1 MDSETGTK
9 TSHILLLED
18 DRAHQDLVLRA
29 FRDNPEL
36 FRVTLAG
43 SLSVARQVL
52 ESDPPDLI
60 IADWILPDGKGLDIL
75 PRRDGK
81 VKVPLVIMT
90 SYGDEHL
97 AVEIM
102 KSGAID
108 YVVKS
113 ATVFKDLP
121 HIARRALR
129 DWENIQ
135 QRIRAEEIVQ
145 ESQKRLADIISF
157 LPDAVLAIDNDGRV
171 IAWNNAIERMTG
183 VAAQDMLGKGDHE
196 YSIPFYGKRRPILID
211 LVLMEDSEV
220 EKKYDHLQRD
230 GDRITSETFIQT
242 LFGGKGG
249 YLWGT
254 ASPLYDTLGN
264 HIGAIEVIRDIT
276 DRKRN
281 EDLLARREITLKTLL
296 NAPEDTIALL
306 DRQGII
312 IDINLVG
319 ARRLGGTLED
329 ILGRCA
335 YDLLPPDVAQE
346 RKDHIDYVFRT
357 GEPVQFDDKR
367 NSTYLHNEVYPVFNP
382 GHTIVD
388 HIAIFARD
396 ITKQK
401 KAELALQESE
411 KKYRFLIENV
421 QDVIWQTTPDLRFTY
436 LSPSVRKIT
445 GYSSGE
451 LIGKTICSVITEQS
465 VKTVKKRLEDR
476 KQKMDPGNKNLTVF
490 EIEMLRKGGGIV
502 WMEVSSSL
510 VIGSDGTYIGF
521 HGISR
526 DITERKQ
533 AEEALRDSQNRSAM
547 LLEAIPDMMFIISRD
562 GVYRDFS
569 VPDPSVLV
577 VPVDQIIGT
586 NICDSGF
593 KKESTDAIMH
603 YIGLTLDTKKLHQ
616 FEYELVVPGGEH
628 SYEARMVA
636 LGEDSVLGIVRD
648 ITDRKRAEE
657 KLHESETRFRDLFN
671 NMSSGVVVYHVAD
684 NGEDFIINDI
694 NRAVEIIEKVR
705 KDNIIGKSVLSV
717 FPGVKEYGLF
727 EVMQRVAATGI
738 SEPFPVSLYKDNR
751 ISGWR
756 ENYIYKLPTGEVV
769 AIYQDVT
776 EKKQAEEKLRES
788 EERYRTLTESSP
800 DQIIIVSRD
809 DTLQFV
815 NSRALEQFNRPL
827 NQILGKPRIS
837 LFPPE
842 IAMVQGVSLKKVF
855 ETGTP
860 LQQEETIRSGNIIT
874 WIDTRFVPLKD
885 ETGNVLSVLGIA
897 RDITERKLAEEALR
911 ESEER
916 YSALL
921 NGTSI
926 GVGYWSTD
934 GTLLYLNEISLKR
947 LKGTEKDFIGKTMRE
962 LFAEEADMYL
972 DRILKASLSPDPMEY
987 EDYISLPVGKGWY
1000 LSVYTRIC
1008 RPDGLVMG
1016 IQVISIDI
1024 TERKHTEQ
1032 ALRESEARLATA
1044 MDIARLVN
1052 WEFDVAS
1059 GMFTFNDRFYALYE
1073 TTADREGGT
1082 LMAAEM
1088 YMQEFV
1094 YPEDRP
1100 AVLASIQK
1108 ILTTTDPEYTGQIE
1122 HRITPRDGTVRT
1134 IIARFV
1140 PVMDPDGKVVRT
1152 FGANQDITD
1161 LKLMESEIRSLNE
1174 VLEQRVKDRTEALSK
1189 TNKALEEEVA
1199 QRLAAEKKLQA
1210 SYNEKVLLL
1219 KEIHHRVKNNLQ
1231 IIASL
1236 LNLQSRY
1243 IKDESSLT
1251 VIRECQNRVKA
1262 MALVH
1267 EKLYRANDISH
1278 ISLRDYIRFLGKE
1291 LFQFY
1296 DAKRLGIRFMLDIGE
1311 INVDT
1316 DTAIP
1321 LGLVLNELIS
1331 NSLKY
1336 AFPEGRT
1343 GEVSISVKKEGPAM
1357 TVVYR
1362 DNGIGILADLDWR
1375 NTPSLGLRLV
1385 NTLVDQMNA
1394 TVELDRSCGTQFTIV
1409 QMEKEQQGIQ

>member
-1 MDSETGTK
+1 MDDSTGTK

-18 DRAHQDLVLRA
+18 DRAHQDLALRG

-36 FRVTLAG
+36 FRVTVAKTI
-43 SLSVARQVL
+43 SEARQVL

-60 IADWILPDGKGLDIL
+60 ITDWILPDGKGLDIL
-75 PRRDGK
+75 PRKDGK
-81 VKVPLVIMT
+81 VMVPLVIMT

-129 DWENIQ
+129 EWENIH
-135 QRIRAEEIVQ
+135 QRIQAVDVVL

-157 LPDAVLAIDNDGRV
+157 LPDGVLAIDNDGRV
-171 IAWNNAIERMTG
+171 IAWNNVIEQMTG
-183 VAAQDMLGKGDHE
+183 VMAKDILGKGDHE
-196 YSIPFYGKRRPILID
+196 YSIPLYGERRPILID
-211 LVLMEDSEV
+211 LVLNEDGEV
-220 EKKYDHLQRD
+220 EKKYDYIQRD
-230 GDRITSETFIQT
+230 GARIVSETFIAS
-242 LFGGKGG
+242 LYGGKGA

-254 ASPLYDTLGN
+254 ATPLFDSAGN
-264 HIGAIEVIRDIT
+264 RIGAIEVIRDIT
-276 DRKRN
+276 
-281 EDLLARREITLKTLL
+281 
-296 NAPEDTIALL
+296 
-306 DRQGII
+306 
-312 IDINLVG
+312 
-319 ARRLGGTLED
+319 
-329 ILGRCA
+329 
-335 YDLLPPDVAQE
+335 E
-346 RKDHIDYVFRT
+346 R
-357 GEPVQFDDKR
+357 
-367 NSTYLHNEVYPVFNP
+367 
-382 GHTIVD
+382 
-388 HIAIFARD
+388 
-396 ITKQK
+396 K
-401 KAELALQESE
+401 KAESALKESE
-411 KKYRFLIENV
+411 EKYRFLVENV
-421 QDVIWQTTPDLRFTY
+421 DDVIWQTTLDLRFTY
-436 LSPSVRKIT
+436 LSPAIQNIT
-445 GYSSGE
+445 GYSKDD
-451 LIGKTICSVITEQS
+451 LMGKSLFSLITEQS
-465 VKTVKKRLEDR
+465 VIEVKKLLINPIKEFDL
-476 KQKMDPGNKNLTVF
+476 GNKDFATVF
-490 EIEMLRKGGGIV
+490 EIEVIGKGGGIK
-502 WMEVSSSL
+502 WIEVRSTR
-510 VIGSDGTYIGF
+510 VVGPDRAPVGF
-521 HGISR
+521 QGVGR
-526 DITERKQ
+526 DITERKRN
-533 AEEALRDSQNRSAM
+533 EEALRYSQNRSSM

-562 GVYRDFS
+562 GIYRDFS
-569 VPDPSVLV
+569 VPDPSVLA

-586 NICDSGF
+586 NIRDSGF
-593 KKESTDAIMH
+593 KKESKDVIMH

-616 FEYELVVPGGEH
+616 FEYELVVQGGEH
-628 SYEARMVA
+628 FYEARMVA

-657 KLHESETRFRDLFN
+657 KLRENETRFKDLFN
-671 NMSSGVVVYHVAD
+671 NMSSGVVVYQVAE

-727 EVMQRVAATGI
+727 EVMQRVDATGI
-738 SEPFPVSLYKDNR
+738 SESFPVSLYKDNR

-776 EKKQAEEKLRES
+776 EKKQAEKKLRES

-800 DQIIIVSRD
+800 DQIFIVSRD

-837 LFPPE
+837 MFPPE

-897 RDITERKLAEEALR
+897 RDITERKQAEEALR
-911 ESEER
+911 ESGER

-962 LFAEEADMYL
+962 LFAEEAEMYL
-972 DRILKASLSPDPMEY
+972 DRIRKASLSSGPMEY
-987 EDYISLPVGKGWY
+987 EDYISLPVGKSWY
-1000 LSVYTRIC
+1000 MSVYTRIC

-1024 TERKHTEQ
+1024 TDRKHTEQ

-1073 TTADREGGT
+1073 TTADREGGN
-1082 LMAAEM
+1082 LMAAEL

-1108 ILTTTDPEYTGQIE
+1108 LLTTTDPDYTGQIE

-1152 FGANQDITD
+1152 YGANQDITD
-1161 LKLMESEIRSLNE
+1161 FKLLESEIRSLNA
-1174 VLEQRVKDRTEALSK
+1174 VLEQRVKDRTKALSDAKEAL
-1189 TNKALEEEVA
+1189 EVEIA
-1199 QRLAAEKKLQA
+1199 QRQVTEQKLQK
-1210 SYNEKVLLL
+1210 SYNEKVTLL

-1231 IIASL
+1231 IVASL

-1243 IKDESSLT
+1243 VKDEPALAT
-1251 VIRECQNRVKA
+1251 IRESQNRVKA

-1267 EKLYRANDISH
+1267 EKLYRADDIAH
-1278 ISLRDYIRFLGKE
+1278 ISLHDYIRFLGNG

-1296 DAKRLGIRFMLDIGE
+1296 DAKSRGIRFTIE
-1311 INVDT
+1311 IQEVNVDI
-1316 DTAIP
+1316 DVAIP
-1321 LGLVLNELIS
+1321 LGLIMNELIS

-1336 AFPEGRT
+1336 AFP
-1343 GEVSISVKKEGPAM
+1343 GERNGEITISVRKEGPILA
-1357 TVVYR
+1357 VVYR
-1362 DNGIGILADLDWR
+1362 DNGIGIPADLNWR
-1375 NTPSLGLRLV
+1375 ETQSLGLRLV
-1385 NTLVDQMNA
+1385 NTLVDQLGG
-1394 TVELDRSCGTQFTIV
+1394 TIELDRIAGTVFTMV
-1409 QMEKEQQGIQ
+1409 LHEKEPRGPQ